1 MSRWPS
7 STPRPSSGGE
17 AVEAVAVRLVS
28 LTKHFGNQ
36 RGVSRLDLDV
46 SPGQVF
52 GFLGPNGAGK
62 STTIRLMM
70 GLYRPDLGRA
80 EILGVDAAHG
90 AEARRRI
97 GYLPGELAL
106 YPQLKG
112 REILDR
118 VARIR
123 GGVDTRYRG
132 DLVERFGAELD
143 RPVRSLSKGNRQKIG
158 LVAAFTH
165 RPELLVLDE
174 PTSGLD
180 PLLQH
185 EFARLLEECVEAG
198 ATVFLSS
205 HDLAEVQRLAHQVAI
220 IKEGRLVAVD
230 TVEALRA
237 KAPRTLE
244 MVLHKPADVLAFD
257 TVPGCELI
265 ALTRGGTHARFRV
278 TGDVGP
284 LLAATV
290 PYEVADL
297 AARSADLDDLFL
309 DYYADHKGL
318 GTGAARD
325 VD

>member
-1 MSRWPS
+1 M
-7 STPRPSSGGE
+7 
-17 AVEAVAVRLVS
+17 
-28 LTKHFGNQ
+28 
-36 RGVSRLDLDV
+36 
-46 SPGQVF
+46 
-52 GFLGPNGAGK
+52 
-62 STTIRLMM
+62 
-70 GLYRPDLGRA
+70 PDLGA
-80 EILGVDAAHG
+80 IHHQDDHG

-158 LVAAFTH
+158 LVAAFMH

-297 AARSADLDDLFL
+297 AASSADLDDLFL
-309 DYYADHKGL
+309 DYYADHNGL